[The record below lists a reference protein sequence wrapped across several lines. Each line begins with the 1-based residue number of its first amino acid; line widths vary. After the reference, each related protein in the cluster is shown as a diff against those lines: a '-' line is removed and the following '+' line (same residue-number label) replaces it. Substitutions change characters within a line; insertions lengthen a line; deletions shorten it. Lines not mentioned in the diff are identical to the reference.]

1 MIILYIYNNYK
12 NNKMS
17 KKLSFELVAVRAKN
31 DKINTIK
38 NINLWGLELDDVSI
52 FKNMPNL
59 EIISLS
65 INNLKTLRDFK
76 DLKNLKELYLRKN
89 NISDIKEIKFLSNC
103 NQLKILSLNE
113 NPISNNPNYRLNVIK
128 YLPFLDKLDDKII
141 TQSEREM
148 AFQMTGND
156 LLNSNTFQ
164 NNLNNMMVSNDFSRN
179 SNYNNNYY
187 NNNNNFN
194 QPIMSNT
201 FSNYDFRNSNSNF
214 NINDNLNHDNYIS
227 QNYYSSN
234 NNFNSNNNFY
244 SSIKQDK
251 YDNNVFNNENKDIMD
266 CIIILL
272 NKLNNN
278 ELGYVRNVIN
288 QKIQK

>member
-1 MIILYIYNNYK
+1 
-12 NNKMS
+12 
-17 KKLSFELVAVRAKN
+17 
-31 DKINTIK
+31 
-38 NINLWGLELDDVSI
+38 
-52 FKNMPNL
+52 
-59 EIISLS
+59 
-65 INNLKTLRDFK
+65 
-76 DLKNLKELYLRKN
+76 
-89 NISDIKEIKFLSNC
+89 
-103 NQLKILSLNE
+103 
-113 NPISNNPNYRLNVIK
+113 
-128 YLPFLDKLDDKII
+128 
-141 TQSEREM
+141 
-148 AFQMTGND
+148 
-156 LLNSNTFQ
+156 
-164 NNLNNMMVSNDFSRN
+164 
-179 SNYNNNYY
+179 
-187 NNNNNFN
+187 
-194 QPIMSNT
+194 MSNT